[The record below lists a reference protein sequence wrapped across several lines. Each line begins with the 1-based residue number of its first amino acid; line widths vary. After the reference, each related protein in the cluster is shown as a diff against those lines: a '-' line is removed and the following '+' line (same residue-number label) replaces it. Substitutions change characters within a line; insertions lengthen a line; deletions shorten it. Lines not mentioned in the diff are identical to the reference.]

1 MSSIPVIELSSRARD
16 IFQLVVESYLGSGLP
31 VGSKTLASQGVN
43 LSPASIRYV
52 LQELE
57 TKGLLLSP
65 HISAGR
71 MPTELGLRLFVNGMM
86 QLSEPSEEERSAIE
100 ADVIR
105 GHSAKERLVN
115 ATMTLS
121 GLSACAGLVLVPK
134 QELVL
139 KQLGFVVLDDN
150 RALAIIVGSDGSVEN
165 RVIELSTSFPASALT
180 EASNYIN
187 AHFSGYSFSEAKKS
201 LFNQIDLERN
211 ELDSAASDLIQRG
224 LAVWS
229 EDSRKRP
236 VLIVRGQSNLLQ
248 DASEDLDRA
257 KQLLEEL
264 EDKKEIAS
272 LLEKVSESDAAQIF
286 IGSENK
292 LFSLSGSSVI
302 ASPYH
307 GEDGHM
313 VGVVAVIG
321 PTRLNY
327 GRIVP
332 MVDFTAKTLSRTIA

>member
-1 MSSIPVIELSSRARD
+1 
-16 IFQLVVESYLGSGLP
+16 
-31 VGSKTLASQGVN
+31 
-43 LSPASIRYV
+43 
-52 LQELE
+52 
-57 TKGLLLSP
+57 
-65 HISAGR
+65 

-86 QLSEPSEEERSAIE
+86 QLSEPSEEERTTIE
-100 ADVIR
+100 SDLFRA
-105 GHSAKERLVN
+105 GSAKERLVT
-115 ATMTLS
+115 ATTTLS
-121 GLSACAGLVLVPK
+121 GLSACAGLVLIPK

-139 KQLGFVVLDDN
+139 KQLGFVMLDNN
-150 RALAIIVGSDGSVEN
+150 RALAVIVGADGSVEN
-165 RVIELSTSFPASALT
+165 RVIELPSGTSASTLI
-180 EASNYIN
+180 EAGNYIS
-187 AHFSGYSFSEAKKS
+187 AHLTGCSFSEAKKR
-201 LFNQIDLERN
+201 LFHEIDLERT
-211 ELDSAASDLIQRG
+211 ELDSAASDLVQRG
-224 LAVWS
+224 LVVWS

-248 DASEDLDRA
+248 DASDDLERA

-264 EDKKEIAS
+264 EDKEEIAR
-272 LLEKVSESDAAQIF
+272 LLEKVSVSDAAQIF

-307 GEDGHM
+307 GEGGHM

-332 MVDFTAKTLSRTIA
+332 MVDFTAKTLSRIIA